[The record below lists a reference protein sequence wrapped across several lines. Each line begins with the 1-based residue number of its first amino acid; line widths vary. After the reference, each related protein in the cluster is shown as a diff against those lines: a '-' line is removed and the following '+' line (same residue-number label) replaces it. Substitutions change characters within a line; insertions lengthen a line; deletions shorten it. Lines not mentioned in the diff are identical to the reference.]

1 MDGLLKRQMAL
12 TEKTYK
18 ASSPPWKW
26 ASGALQ
32 ELWKHRTA
40 GLSFLLSLLKEKDYF
55 YFSP

>member
-32 ELWKHRTA
+32 ELWKHRA
-40 GLSFLLSLLKEKDYF
+40 GLSFLLSLVKEKDF